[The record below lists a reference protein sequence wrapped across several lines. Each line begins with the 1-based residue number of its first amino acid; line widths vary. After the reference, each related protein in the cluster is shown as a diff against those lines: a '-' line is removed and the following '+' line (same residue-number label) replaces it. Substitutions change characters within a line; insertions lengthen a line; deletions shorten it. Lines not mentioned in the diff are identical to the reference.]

1 MADRRYYNKMIN
13 SLKRLNTDQ
22 ILSIAIVISVVLHF
36 VFFIIIYYQPNENL
50 QSSFGNGQ
58 VILLENMTAQPTK
71 NSTSSVDTVAASKN
85 DVAPS
90 PSPSIPKGI
99 KLNTALSEAFDS
111 KDVKSPDTKNQTSK
125 STSNKGM
132 AFNQSGIDPTP
143 QQQYRQLV
151 TQHLLTKV
159 KSSRSTG
166 KAIIHLNILK
176 VGIATYVKI
185 ELLEGPKSYQT
196 WLKRQVLNA
205 NPFPVIPK
213 HLGIGNITL
222 AIQLSN
228 TTDI

>member
-1 MADRRYYNKMIN
+1 MAVRRYYNKMIN
-13 SLKRLNTDQ
+13 SLKSLNTDQ
-22 ILSIAIVISVVLHF
+22 ILSIAIAISVVLHL

-50 QSSFGNGQ
+50 QSSFGSGQ
-58 VILLENMTAQPTK
+58 VILLENMADQNIK
-71 NSTSSVDTVAASKN
+71 NSISSVDKMAASKN
-85 DVAPS
+85 GAS
-90 PSPSIPKGI
+90 SSSSNPKGI
-99 KLNTALSEAFDS
+99 KLNTELSEAFDS
-111 KDVKSPDTKNQTSK
+111 INVKSPNSKNQTAK

-132 AFNQSGIDPTP
+132 AFDQLGIDPTP

-159 KSSRSTG
+159 KNSRSSG

-176 VGIATYVKI
+176 IGIATYVKI

-213 HLGIGNITL
+213 NLGISNIIL

-228 TTDI
+228 TTDM